1 MVDIPEQAVQAAI
14 EAIDDYYDAPECVG
28 EAPMKAALTAA
39 ALHMSGVKVKAGR
52 AVCYVSKD
60 GEAISDIL
68 DMPSDFIYD
77 ALKAKRDNEPAPPQR
92 AQALEEAAILE
103 ALEECETYFDN
114 LSDAD
119 HDGTGFV
126 ANKEMRLLM
135 SVRSAIRTLKSQPA
149 PQLQSLVIIESPYAG
164 DIAANESYAR
174 ACLLDCLRRGE
185 APIASHLLHT
195 QVLDD
200 MQPDE
205 RELGIEAGLAWYR
218 VADKC
223 VVYADRG
230 VSGGMAKGIERANR
244 FGVPVEYRTLNE
256 GAGTPQT
263 GGGE

>member
-1 MVDIPEQAVQAAI
+1 MVEIPEQAV
-14 EAIDDYYDAPECVG
+14 
-28 EAPMKAALTAA
+28 KAALEQFNTSDMTLYDSYTKGQEATVRRMLAA
-39 ALHMSGVKVKAGR
+39 AAPYMSGVKVKAGR

-77 ALKAKRDNEPAPPQR
+77 ALKAKRDNEPAPSQR
-92 AQALEEAAILE
+92 AQALEEVAK
-103 ALEECETYFDN
+103 ALDDLMDYWKSLPTFNRSYAMRSTIKVA
-114 LSDAD
+114 SDLRA
-119 HDGTGFV
+119 
-126 ANKEMRLLM
+126 
-135 SVRSAIRTLKSQPA
+135 LKSQPA
-149 PQLQSLVIIESPYAG
+149 PSPQSLVIIESPYAG

-205 RELGIEAGLAWYR
+205 RKLGIEAGLAWYR

-223 VVYADRG
+223 VVYTDRG

-244 FGVPVEYRTLNE
+244 YGVPVEYRTLNE
-256 GAGTPQT
+256 GQVAS
-263 GGGE
+263 

>member
-1 MVDIPEQAVQAAI
+1 MVFSPAAFM
-14 EAIDDYYDAPECVG
+14 EIDRYADELDRAARAFVEGRRIKVG
-28 EAPMKAALTAA
+28 GK
-39 ALHMSGVKVKAGR
+39 
-52 AVCYVSKD
+52 
-60 GEAISDIL
+60 
-68 DMPSDFIYD
+68 
-77 ALKAKRDNEPAPPQR
+77 
-92 AQALEEAAILE
+92 
-103 ALEECETYFDN
+103 
-114 LSDAD
+114 
-119 HDGTGFV
+119 
-126 ANKEMRLLM
+126 
-135 SVRSAIRTLKSQPA
+135 AIRSTPHSQP
-149 PQLQSLVIIESPYAG
+149 LVIMESPYAG

-244 FGVPVEYRTLNE
+244 YGVPVEYRTLNE
-256 GAGTPQT
+256 GQVAA
-263 GGGE
+263 